1 MTIALFLDGYCTNK
15 RSVESFMRLSVAV
28 RLLSEK
34 NLDDNVI
41 YYAEKQLKE
50 FFNQF
55 TSVFGRESQSFNFH
69 ALRHL
74 ANQVKKFG
82 PLWLYSAFSYES
94 ANHLLLRTVSG
105 LIKNPE
111 TIVEKFLV
119 AQFTETKFY
128 SKSSVNVDL
137 YTKLSNEALFLQVK
151 TIWQTSK
158 VDMLTT

>member
-1 MTIALFLDGYCTNK
+1 MK
-15 RSVESFMRLSVAV
+15 
-28 RLLSEK
+28 K

-74 ANQVKKFG
+74 ATQVKKFG

-94 ANHLLLRTVSG
+94 ANHLLLRTGSG
-105 LIKNPE
+105 SIKTPE

-137 YTKLSNEALFLQVK
+137 YTKLSNEALIFASKNNLTNFHSRYANNIVF
-151 TIWQTSK
+151 TSEAYTYNK
-158 VDMLTT
+158 KNIYK